1 MLWPVGK
8 YFWEKRQKSE
18 DFSITVPGVDNI
30 YPDLHE
36 WVLERIPKDE
46 RKALIATT
54 SLGDY
59 SSDEDEVRLRY
70 DGSRIQ
76 DVTIDGHEVTV
87 AVERENIPERVNL
100 PENWRQFMEKITFT
114 ARTSKGRDA
123 VIQMIDGLVKARED
137 EDAPPALYIPSRW
150 GGEWNRRGDVP
161 PRTMESTILKQ
172 GQLER
177 LTADL
182 GQFLDAE
189 DEYNRLSQPWHRG
202 YLLHGAPGTGKT
214 SVARALAYHF
224 GLTTY
229 YLPLGDISSDTN
241 LMSFIANIE
250 PRSVLLLED
259 VDVYHAATERNEQKD
274 KVSVAA
280 MLNALDGIWT
290 PHGLITI
297 MTTNNREALD
307 EALIRAGRIDVH
319 EEFTVLDADQAQRIG
334 EFFESSMDTSGFVG
348 SSPSELIEALSN
360 ERRQQ
365 NDNPQTDIQ
374 IYNGY
379 DSTRSL
385 PSRRAVRSRQGATT
399 NKPVA
404 SGRL

>member
-1 MLWPVGK
+1 MISMNDVEPSQSLPKLNVNHLAALERFGGKRGHQAIAFLTATQMLWPVGK

-150 GGEWNRRGDVP
+150 GGEWNRRG
-161 PRTMESTILKQ
+161 L
-172 GQLER
+172 
-177 LTADL
+177 
-182 GQFLDAE
+182 
-189 DEYNRLSQPWHRG
+189 
-202 YLLHGAPGTGKT
+202 PG
-214 SVARALAYHF
+214 R
-224 GLTTY
+224 
-229 YLPLGDISSDTN
+229 
-241 LMSFIANIE
+241 
-250 PRSVLLLED
+250 
-259 VDVYHAATERNEQKD
+259 
-274 KVSVAA
+274 
-280 MLNALDGIWT
+280 
-290 PHGLITI
+290 
-297 MTTNNREALD
+297 
-307 EALIRAGRIDVH
+307 
-319 EEFTVLDADQAQRIG
+319 
-334 EFFESSMDTSGFVG
+334 
-348 SSPSELIEALSN
+348 
-360 ERRQQ
+360 
-365 NDNPQTDIQ
+365 
-374 IYNGY
+374 
-379 DSTRSL
+379 DS
-385 PSRRAVRSRQGATT
+385 A
-399 NKPVA
+399 
-404 SGRL
+404 

>member
-1 MLWPVGK
+1 MLM
-8 YFWEKRQKSE
+8 
-18 DFSITVPGVDNI
+18 TN
-30 YPDLHE
+30 
-36 WVLERIPKDE
+36 
-46 RKALIATT
+46 
-54 SLGDY
+54 
-59 SSDEDEVRLRY
+59 
-70 DGSRIQ
+70 
-76 DVTIDGHEVTV
+76 TI
-87 AVERENIPERVNL
+87 
-100 PENWRQFMEKITFT
+100 
-114 ARTSKGRDA
+114 
-123 VIQMIDGLVKARED
+123 
-137 EDAPPALYIPSRW
+137 
-150 GGEWNRRGDVP
+150 
-161 PRTMESTILKQ
+161 
-172 GQLER
+172 
-177 LTADL
+177 
-182 GQFLDAE
+182 
-189 DEYNRLSQPWHRG
+189 
-202 YLLHGAPGTGKT
+202 
-214 SVARALAYHF
+214 
-224 GLTTY
+224 
-229 YLPLGDISSDTN
+229 
-241 LMSFIANIE
+241 
-250 PRSVLLLED
+250 
-259 VDVYHAATERNEQKD
+259 VYHAATERNEQKD